1 MISLMLSYLF
11 YFKGMQQLK
20 ARKRRLGKTNSL
32 MSGVYSV
39 NNSKSKNGLMLE
51 SQEIIENGHHDT
63 GKTNLSTSH
72 FHAYESGEIKTRR
85 YDNESCEEEDLNN
98 YDNI

>member
-51 SQEIIENGHHDT
+51 S
-63 GKTNLSTSH
+63 
-72 FHAYESGEIKTRR
+72 
-85 YDNESCEEEDLNN
+85 
-98 YDNI
+98 